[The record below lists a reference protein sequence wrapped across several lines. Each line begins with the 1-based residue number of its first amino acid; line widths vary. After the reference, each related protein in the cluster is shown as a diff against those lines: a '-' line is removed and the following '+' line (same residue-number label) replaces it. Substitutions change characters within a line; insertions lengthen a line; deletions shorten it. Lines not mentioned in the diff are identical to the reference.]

1 MVGINSLESQEE
13 NPILSVDRK
22 TKNLADDRQDW
33 EFDKQSQEDEEEK
46 DTSNNFVLNRLNEQ
60 AKENLTQKGAEVSF
74 IKT

>member
-1 MVGINSLESQEE
+1 MVGINSWESQEE
-13 NPILSVDRK
+13 NPILTVDRK
-22 TKNLADDRQDW
+22 TKNLADDRLDW
-33 EFDKQSQEDEEEK
+33 QLDKQSQENEEEK